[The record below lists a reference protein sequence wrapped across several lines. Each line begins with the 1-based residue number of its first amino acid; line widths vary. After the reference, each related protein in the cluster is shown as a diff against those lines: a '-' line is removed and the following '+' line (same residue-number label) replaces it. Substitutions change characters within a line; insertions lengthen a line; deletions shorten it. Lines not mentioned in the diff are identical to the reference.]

1 MARAIY
7 NEIAEKRR
15 TLRGI
20 YGGMMS
26 LTELTHELGLKDK
39 RVAKAWALQHGIG
52 NQIGRW
58 VKFDTDMV
66 AKHIVMGRGMI

>member
-1 MARAIY
+1 MSTLY

-15 TLRGI
+15 TLRSI
-20 YGGMMS
+20 YGGMMN
-26 LTELTHELGLKDK
+26 LTDLTRELGLKDK
-39 RVAKAWALQHGIG
+39 RVAKAWAQEHGIG
-52 NQIGRW
+52 NQVGRF

>member
-1 MARAIY
+1 MPAAIY

-26 LTELTHELGLKDK
+26 LSDLAKELGVKDK
-39 RVAKAWALQHGIG
+39 RSAKAWAMQQGIG
-52 NQIGRW
+52 NQIGR
-58 VKFDTDMV
+58 FLRFETDQV
-66 AKHIVMGRGMI
+66 AKAIVNGRGMF

>member
-1 MARAIY
+1 MAAAIY

-15 TLRGI
+15 TMREI

-26 LTELTHELGLKDK
+26 LTELTRELGLKDK

-58 VKFDTDMV
+58 VKYDTDTV
-66 AKHIVMGRGMI
+66 AKTIVMGRGMV

>member
-1 MARAIY
+1 MAAAIY

-15 TLRGI
+15 TMREI

-26 LTELTHELGLKDK
+26 LTDLTRELGLKDK

-58 VKFDTDMV
+58 VKYDTDTV
-66 AKHIVMGRGMI
+66 AKTIVMGRGMI

>member
-1 MARAIY
+1 MAAAIY

-26 LTELTHELGLKDK
+26 LTDLTRELGLKD
-39 RVAKAWALQHGIG
+39 RRAAKAWAVENGIG
-52 NQIGRW
+52 NQVGRHIR
-58 VKFDTDMV
+58 FDTDCV
-66 AKHIVMGRGMI
+66 AKIIVMGRGMV